1 MYFLAQKRLSFSDRI
16 LRHSESG
23 KYGGCLD
30 CSLFNPKFSPLD
42 ASFFALNGSRARISW
57 KKMAYR
63 SVQSMLDHIHF
74 FLLQDLDNTS
84 TLIGLN
90 GVRKRNEENLQ
101 RAIIFTAHFS
111 TDQCIRKKHV
121 FREFIPRKYTVHT
134 EIVKESCLNENNLL
148 TSWTKRQT
156 LFFDVSDNTELW
168 WEFSF
173 EGYRKKVK
181 THYERPRAVSD
192 IPRIRRLLV
201 NTRLY

>member
-1 MYFLAQKRLSFSDRI
+1 MEQSSAFCLLPPYPAIFLRVFSVNFNQICVSPTCQTLFAMYFLAQKRLSFSDRI
-16 LRHSESG
+16 LRHSVSG

-90 GVRKRNEENLQ
+90 GVRKRKEENLQ

-121 FREFIPRKYTVHT
+121 FREFVPRKYTVHT
-134 EIVKESCLNENNLL
+134 NEL
-148 TSWTKRQT
+148 KM
-156 LFFDVSDNTELW
+156 
-168 WEFSF
+168 
-173 EGYRKKVK
+173 Y
-181 THYERPRAVSD
+181 
-192 IPRIRRLLV
+192 
-201 NTRLY
+201 